1 MKPGMIAVAAAL
13 AVLLTGCAQQ
23 KQMPDSMQSAM
34 QRVADTTL
42 PSGWRVDCNVDDIN
56 ATKECFAVTSGIS
69 AYEALSSPPFR
80 IVFRGPENGP
90 LLQGP
95 FVEPGFQDWPGDE
108 YTPTVR
114 IDNNEPIHDM
124 YNPALFRE
132 MDTGVLAKV
141 EYWVWPTGPE
151 RMSVNLAG
159 FHEAYKLLLIKAG
172 SPQPAISPATR
183 P

>member
-1 MKPGMIAVAAAL
+1 MKPGLIVAAAL

-23 KQMPDSMQSAM
+23 TQVPDSMQSAK

-42 PSGWRVDCNVDDIN
+42 PSGWRVDCNVDDTN
-56 ATKECFAVTSGIS
+56 ATKECFAGTFGIT
-69 AYEALSSPPFR
+69 AYKGALNGPPFR

-114 IDNNEPIHDM
+114 IDNNEPIHD
-124 YNPALFRE
+124 NPALFRE

-159 FHEAYKLLLIKAG
+159 FHEAYKLLLTKAG
-172 SPQPAISPATR
+172 SH
-183 P
+183 

>member
-1 MKPGMIAVAAAL
+1 
-13 AVLLTGCAQQ
+13 
-23 KQMPDSMQSAM
+23 MP
-34 QRVADTTL
+34 
-42 PSGWRVDCNVDDIN
+42 
-56 ATKECFAVTSGIS
+56 
-69 AYEALSSPPFR
+69 AYEGALNGSGFS

-95 FVEPGFQDWPGDE
+95 FVDIERQDWPGTESPAVKIDE
-108 YTPTVR
+108 YSPTVR
-114 IDNNEPIHDM
+114 IDNNEPIYNM
-124 YNPALFRE
+124 YSPALFRE

-183 P
+183 L